1 MSTCLLS
8 VRLALSFLF
17 FNVTSNAF
25 KTGSPAA
32 KTGASTDGATKL
44 DNDVYIADGDYI
56 KDIDVNSL
64 RNRYAL
70 TRGSTQ
76 RMVNKLLLSSC

>member
-1 MSTCLLS
+1 MTAS
-8 VRLALSFLF
+8 AD
-17 FNVTSNAF
+17 
-25 KTGSPAA
+25 GS
-32 KTGASTDGATKL
+32 TKL

-56 KDIDVNSL
+56 KDIDVNDL